1 MPHLDKT
8 VQYQWYYN
16 KAHHGKGPMDDVG
29 EAIKGVVSGLVKS
42 NKIVINTA
50 EELQRPYR
58 QFNQSTFP
66 KMMT

>member
-8 VQYQWYYN
+8 VQLEWYYN

-29 EAIKGVVSGLVKS
+29 GTIKGVVFGLVKS

-50 EELQRPYR
+50 E
-58 QFNQSTFP
+58 
-66 KMMT
+66 